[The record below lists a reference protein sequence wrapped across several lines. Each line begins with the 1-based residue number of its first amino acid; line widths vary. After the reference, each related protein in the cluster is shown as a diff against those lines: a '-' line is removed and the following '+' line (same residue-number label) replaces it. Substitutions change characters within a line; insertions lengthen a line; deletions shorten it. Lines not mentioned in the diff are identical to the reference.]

1 MAINLLSLLK
11 DQMSDSL
18 VETIAGSIGANSSVA
33 RTGINAILPTIL
45 GGLASKGAT
54 TEGATG
60 ILDMIKGGGYDGSM
74 MSKLPSLLGGGS
86 ATKDLMSNGSSML
99 SSIFGGSQSSILS
112 TIMSVAG
119 MNKNSSSSLMSMLAP
134 MVMSMV
140 GKQVMGNNM
149 GVSGL
154 MDLLK
159 GQKSHIS
166 SALPAGM
173 GSILGFAD
181 TGKKVAG
188 AVNAAKNTIEAPN
201 TGGGF
206 PWKWIV
212 GALGLALLG
221 YFGINN
227 MGGGDKMETAA
238 ETVTS
243 TTSDAAGTVADMAG
257 DAAGT
262 MTDAAG
268 TAADMAGDAVDATG
282 DAASAAGSAMS
293 GKLAEIKEGAKLT
306 VNAAGDLVDEAGNV
320 IRKAGSFTQDAS
332 GKITDKAADIASNAT
347 DLVAYTVSE
356 AGDLVD
362 ESGKVI
368 LKKGDF
374 TEKDGVYYDKDGN
387 KVGQFLK
394 KVGKAI
400 AGAAGK
406 TADAFKNTFGSLF
419 KNKDKKGTTHTMQA
433 MTWKG
438 DTHKLAN
445 YSQAEMK
452 GLVAALKADPDAKI
466 EVQAYTG
473 DKKGKANK
481 ELSQMRAQVVTDMMV
496 TFGVPKDQISA
507 KGMSS
512 KDDAKAAVNKIEILV
527 K

>member
-60 ILDMIKGGGYDGSM
+60 LLDMIKGGGYDGSM
-74 MSKLPSLLGGGS
+74 LSKLPSLLGGGS
-86 ATKDLMSNGSSML
+86 ATNDLMSNGSSLL
-99 SSIFGGSQSSILS
+99 SSIFGGNQSSILN

-140 GKQVMGNNM
+140 GKQVMGSNM

-173 GSILGFAD
+173 GNILGFAD

-188 AVNAAKNTIEAPN
+188 AVNTAKNTVEE

-212 GALGLALLG
+212 GALALALLG
-221 YFGINN
+221 YFGINS
-227 MGGGDKMETAA
+227 MGGGDKMEAA
-238 ETVTS
+238 ADTVTS
-243 TTSDAAGTVADMAG
+243 TATDAAGHAADAAG
-257 DAAGT
+257 HAAGT

-268 TAADMAGDAVDATG
+268 SAADMAGNAVDAAGNAMDATG
-282 DAASAAGSAMS
+282 NAVTE
-293 GKLAEIKEGAKLT
+293 KLAEIKEGAKLT

-320 IRKAGSFTQDAS
+320 IRKAGTFTQDAS
-332 GKITDKAADIASNAT
+332 GKITDKAADIASNAS
-347 DLVAYTVSE
+347 DLASFTVSE

-362 ESGKVI
+362 ETGKVI
-368 LKKGDF
+368 LKKGEF

-406 TADAFKNTFGSLF
+406 TADAFKNTFGNMF
-419 KNKDKKGTTHTMQA
+419 KKNKGTTHTMQA

-445 YSQAEMK
+445 YSQEEMK

-496 TFGVPKDQISA
+496 TFGVPKSQISA

-512 KDDAKAAVNKIEILV
+512 KDDEKAAVNKIEILV